1 MHKKQPHHPTIKV
14 LLSSLT
20 MLIASH
26 TTTIQAENLIQT
38 YELAAKSDPEWHASQ
53 EALEA
58 NKLFKKMGLSG
69 LLPQIIGT
77 ISYSRVDSDADE
89 VPTGISE
96 GFGTSLGLVACV
108 IPTLVDGTETFPAE
122 CANTSQ
128 LSPLTEFSDCI
139 RDNGGDATSCYFS
152 TAKTGAVDTTSTTI
166 QLTQPL
172 FRLDKWFDYRKSLFQ
187 VSKSVSDFESARQDF
202 VLRVAETYFNDL
214 KAKEEI
220 EFSKLEERAIAYQLQ
235 TTQKRFKRGI
245 GSSLEVYEAQS
256 VLDINYASKL
266 AIESFGE
273 TTHDN
278 LVLLTRSHDIQPDPL
293 PADIPIELPQPNSVD
308 TWVEIS
314 RLNSSDLRSAEF
326 AVLIAKQNYK
336 KAKSAHGP
344 QIDLGISYT
353 TQDTDIESLV
363 SSSGTS
369 NTTTIGINLNVP
381 LFTGGLTTA
390 AASQAKHQQR
400 EAEFRLEQTRAQI
413 AGSTRRL
420 YRQVNSAVHRVEANE
435 LAIIS
440 SEKTLKATRRGFER
454 GIRTVADVLRAQRE
468 LFRTKKEYSSA
479 RYDYILDTL
488 RLKRI
493 SGLLDKKDLNILN
506 TWLEVVE
513 VNSDGSV
520 SASKLNK
527 SLPQTEK
534 VKRQKRERH
543 LAKHPQP
550 KSLFEAIK
558 GWKGKN

>member
-336 KAKSAHGP
+336 KALKLDPSFQPTRNNYGAFLYQKKRYQDAYDAFIIVAEDPLYPRRFYAYENLGFCAIKLGDFRLAETHFKKALVLNANLFRSLIELAEIQYRKQDFSAVEDYLRQYRDLATLNKIP
-344 QIDLGISYT
+344 NSAQILWLKIRTARAQNKGVEQMRNVRKLRSEFP
-353 TQDTDIESLV
+353 ESNEYQMYLN
-363 SSSGTS
+363 SLS
-369 NTTTIGINLNVP
+369 NT
-381 LFTGGLTTA
+381 
-390 AASQAKHQQR
+390 SQK
-400 EAEFRLEQTRAQI
+400 
-413 AGSTRRL
+413 
-420 YRQVNSAVHRVEANE
+420 
-435 LAIIS
+435 
-440 SEKTLKATRRGFER
+440 
-454 GIRTVADVLRAQRE
+454 VAR
-468 LFRTKKEYSSA
+468 
-479 RYDYILDTL
+479 
-488 RLKRI
+488 
-493 SGLLDKKDLNILN
+493 
-506 TWLEVVE
+506 
-513 VNSDGSV
+513 
-520 SASKLNK
+520 
-527 SLPQTEK
+527 
-534 VKRQKRERH
+534 
-543 LAKHPQP
+543 
-550 KSLFEAIK
+550 
-558 GWKGKN
+558 